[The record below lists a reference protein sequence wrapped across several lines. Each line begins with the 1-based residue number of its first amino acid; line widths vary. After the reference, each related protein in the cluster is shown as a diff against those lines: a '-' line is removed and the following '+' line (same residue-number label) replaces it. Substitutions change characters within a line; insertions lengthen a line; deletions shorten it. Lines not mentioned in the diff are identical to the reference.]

1 LRVAL
6 ETSNGIGKLVQLFFP
21 VVPKGR
27 MPQVMGEAGDFHYIG
42 ITAQRLPQLAGDLGD
57 FQGVG
62 QSSPGKVILPGNEDL
77 GLRGQPSQAR

>member
-1 LRVAL
+1 M
-6 ETSNGIGKLVQLFFP
+6 S
-21 VVPKGR
+21 
-27 MPQVMGEAGDFHYIG
+27 EAGDFHYIG

-62 QSSPGKVILPGNEDL
+62 QSSPREVVLPGNEDL